1 MTSSDRPTPCPLPV
15 STTQTARALL
25 RIYARLKGELAKARR
40 GDETMVPPEEA
51 RALMGH
57 IEAIVAFLGIAFAPD
72 ALRAI
77 RTSPH
82 IGPLEYGD
90 LRANI
95 LAQLRRRRDWATY
108 REIAEGIVAEHE
120 LTLSASQYKH
130 FLQKLREATHALAQA
145 GAVEPEMTHPPLDGS
160 TPQRW
165 RLSEALFRSR

>member
-1 MTSSDRPTPCPLPV
+1 MTSRDRPTPCPLPV

-40 GDETMVPPEEA
+40 GNETMVPPDEA
-51 RALMGH
+51 QALMGH
-57 IEAIVAFLGIAFAPD
+57 IEAVVTFLGVAFEPS

-90 LRANI
+90 LRANV
-95 LAQLRRRRDWATY
+95 LVQLRRRRDWMTY

-120 LTLSASQYKH
+120 VTLSPSQYKH
-130 FLQKLREATHALAQA
+130 FLQKLREATHALAHA
-145 GAVEPEMTHPPLDGS
+145 GAVEPETVHPPLDGS
-160 TPQRW
+160 TTQRW
-165 RLSEALFRSR
+165 RLSDTLFRSR